1 MRLAWYASNVRR
13 RSTALVF
20 AGSLLAFVQAPAP
33 TRIIHFDPPPASLP
47 DRAQSADCRPSVA
60 AAFRADAFA
69 CTAGVKDYD
78 PCFETRGPGVLLCG
92 VDPRV
97 ASSGTLVKWTPPESP
112 PSDTRGPATRAWF
125 FELPDGTTCRPVTGD
140 RREIAGLTEIYACQ
154 FAEPGEADAVLG
166 ELDASTP
173 VWTVQQVLI
182 NKKVEPP
189 TIKSLLAAP
198 VKTVWR

>member
-1 MRLAWYASNVRR
+1 M
-13 RSTALVF
+13 
-20 AGSLLAFVQAPAP
+20 
-33 TRIIHFDPPPASLP
+33 
-47 DRAQSADCRPSVA
+47 
-60 AAFRADAFA
+60 
-69 CTAGVKDYD
+69 
-78 PCFETRGPGVLLCG
+78 LLCD

-97 ASSGTLVKWTPPESP
+97 ASSGTLVKRTPPAAP
-112 PSDTRGPATRAWF
+112 AADTRGPATRAWF

-140 RREIAGLTEIYACQ
+140 RREIAGLAEIYTCQ

-173 VWTVQQVLI
+173 VWTIQQVLI

-189 TIKSLLAAP
+189 TIKSVLAAP